1 MSSGTLVI
9 ADCPAGQLDEVT
21 AELVSA
27 AAALGEP
34 VTLGVLAPDPAAVP
48 ATHFAGID
56 RIMGVQM
63 PTGRPGHEARQRAV
77 EALLELTRART
88 VLMPLNWDTAAFA
101 SALAESKGLS
111 FVSDVTGLSRAADGA
126 TEVTRLA
133 FAGKVCARL
142 GIPADNRAV
151 LLLRPGSWT
160 AAALAVDALPTELAD
175 VEISQQSRIRL
186 VKVIEADAGD
196 TDLTQAEVIFGLGR
210 GVGKAEHIE
219 VFESIAARL
228 GVAIGASRPLVD
240 VGLVPRARQIGQ
252 SGVTV
257 KPKLYVA
264 FGISGSLQHMA
275 GISESKMLVAINTDE
290 VAPIFDS
297 AHLGAQVDA
306 MEVARHLLDSD

>member
-27 AAALGEP
+27 AGALGEP
-34 VTLGVLAPDPAAVP
+34 VILGVLAPDPAAVP

-63 PTGRPGHEARQRAV
+63 PVERTGHEARQRAV
-77 EALLELTRART
+77 EALLDLSRART

-101 SALAESKGLS
+101 SALAESNGLS
-111 FVSDVTGLSRAADGA
+111 FVSDVTGLSRAEDGA
-126 TEVTRLA
+126 TVVTRLA

-142 GIPADNRAV
+142 GIPSDSRAA
-151 LLLRPGSWT
+151 LLLRPGSW
-160 AAALAVDALPTELAD
+160 AAAELAADALPTELAD
-175 VEISQQSRIRL
+175 VEISPQSRVRL

-196 TDLTQAEVIFGLGR
+196 ADLTQAEVIFGLGR

-219 VFESIAARL
+219 VFENIAAQL

-297 AHLGAQVDA
+297 AHLGAKVDA